1 MRTNTGQ
8 ILYIPRIGQRADFQH
23 PLMKGCVGWWP
34 LNDGGGDIA
43 NDILDINNGTIV
55 NSSTYNMTER
65 GLSLYQT
72 GSNSQKVDITSG
84 TRMNFVRDC
93 TVSAWVS
100 TTSLGNYRKIA
111 VLGDFSIGGFYLSIG
126 PSASPVY
133 MGIRTPIGYATA
145 KSAAGDF
152 LTTNT
157 FTHLVGTYDGTNIRL
172 YRDGIE
178 DASNT
183 HSGNMYDNSKPVTLG
198 AYYNSNESWPGYL
211 QNIRMWNRS
220 LSSSEVL
227 ELYTNPW
234 AGLSIPSETR
244 YFFVP
249 QLITASPKLFNIKG
263 SSISMTSNTGRVSVR
278 AAR

>member
-1 MRTNTGQ
+1 
-8 ILYIPRIGQRADFQH
+8 
-23 PLMKGCVGWWP
+23 
-34 LNDGGGDIA
+34 
-43 NDILDINNGTIV
+43 
-55 NSSTYNMTER
+55 
-65 GLSLYQT
+65 
-72 GSNSQKVDITSG
+72 
-84 TRMNFVRDC
+84 
-93 TVSAWVS
+93 
-100 TTSLGNYRKIA
+100 
-111 VLGDFSIGGFYLSIG
+111 
-126 PSASPVY
+126 
-133 MGIRTPIGYATA
+133 
-145 KSAAGDF
+145 
-152 LTTNT
+152 
-157 FTHLVGTYDGTNIRL
+157 
-172 YRDGIE
+172 
-178 DASNT
+178 
-183 HSGNMYDNSKPVTLG
+183 MYDNSKPVTLG